1 MKNQIKQLVVALI
14 LVLGA
19 APAWAQFS
27 QTYVQKYWIEYLS
40 PDPVNFSLTEVA
52 EALET
57 TPEDLANELQLFY
70 EGSGSV
76 VNFQLEGSDG
86 TLYPNETAGY
96 TQGTNGGFWMNTE
109 GDALYWGNDGFA
121 WYNQITWDKDND
133 TFTILVGQNPN
144 YFINGGTATA
154 KYILTYNEKAVTFE
168 ISLVVYPKGEVTAE
182 LDINK
187 LNILAEHT
195 IEATQHKRAK
205 AQTYSL
211 SLPKLT
217 TDLGIEADEL
227 INHLDIHLFGQY
239 YDAMN
244 ETWTDSLT
252 CEYNASPLPGFW
264 FTQTY
269 DEITG
274 ELSELCYPGYI
285 SSGDFASRFYASSFV
300 LNETADELSVNI
312 GQNGDF
318 CEINSTY
325 KSVVYLVHNTEAYK
339 INLVLK
345 IDEAPAFD
353 ISTLEFAGES
363 FYETTIK
370 KKDDTGT
377 EFSIPLDSIAELI
390 SVPTDELTYL
400 ALDRNDQLTNNS
412 TANFGGFWFDINSRV
427 CAFQDPDFSM
437 YVEPV
442 SATDMSKVYVGQWQA
457 FRLQP
462 GESQTSQLYLLGES
476 KYYVLNFTLNIE
488 AEVVI
493 DSVDKAEWIVV
504 DTLSYDVTISQP
516 EGYVQSQTTQI
527 DWDAVLE
534 ALELETIDEESFFTW
549 NEPTNGTWDATY
561 LTKNY
566 SCGPYPGFWMDETGS
581 LRSEWGT
588 HCAYGVTL
596 APATGVLTWYVHPDA
611 GHMTGETY
619 LGEFFIVNAANG
631 KVVQINTNI
640 TFNNERVSFTTVG
653 ETDINLE
660 LNEENA
666 DSYDTYI
673 IPFDLIEIIRALGLE
688 YEEDYD
694 FCKWYV
700 QNPEGEWQYVEYFGG
715 GDCTFSADGYAV
727 DWDDENCTFALGYD
741 NYDKVFFFTNLL
753 GDSDSSTLYTTK
765 LAIGY
770 ENKAYILTVRIGSD
784 KAISIDSVKVED
796 KNNVIYR
803 IDGTKAN
810 KETAPAGIYIIG
822 GKKVVIRN

>member
-1 MKNQIKQLVVALI
+1 MKNQIKQLVAALI

-40 PDPVNFSLTEVA
+40 PEPVNFSLTEVA

-96 TQGTNGGFWMNTE
+96 TQGTNGGFWMTTE
-109 GDALYWGNDGFA
+109 GDAIYWGNDGFA

-144 YFINGGTATA
+144 YFINGGTGTA
-154 KYILTYNEKAVTFE
+154 KYILTYNEKTVTFE

-182 LDINK
+182 LNINK

-239 YDAMN
+239 YDAIN

-312 GQNGDF
+312 GQNGDY

-339 INLVLK
+339 INL
-345 IDEAPAFD
+345 
-353 ISTLEFAGES
+353 
-363 FYETTIK
+363 
-370 KKDDTGT
+370 
-377 EFSIPLDSIAELI
+377 
-390 SVPTDELTYL
+390 
-400 ALDRNDQLTNNS
+400 
-412 TANFGGFWFDINSRV
+412 
-427 CAFQDPDFSM
+427 
-437 YVEPV
+437 
-442 SATDMSKVYVGQWQA
+442 
-457 FRLQP
+457 
-462 GESQTSQLYLLGES
+462 
-476 KYYVLNFTLNIE
+476 
-488 AEVVI
+488 
-493 DSVDKAEWIVV
+493 
-504 DTLSYDVTISQP
+504 
-516 EGYVQSQTTQI
+516 
-527 DWDAVLE
+527 
-534 ALELETIDEESFFTW
+534 
-549 NEPTNGTWDATY
+549 
-561 LTKNY
+561 
-566 SCGPYPGFWMDETGS
+566 
-581 LRSEWGT
+581 
-588 HCAYGVTL
+588 
-596 APATGVLTWYVHPDA
+596 
-611 GHMTGETY
+611 
-619 LGEFFIVNAANG
+619 
-631 KVVQINTNI
+631 
-640 TFNNERVSFTTVG
+640 
-653 ETDINLE
+653 
-660 LNEENA
+660 
-666 DSYDTYI
+666 
-673 IPFDLIEIIRALGLE
+673 
-688 YEEDYD
+688 
-694 FCKWYV
+694 
-700 QNPEGEWQYVEYFGG
+700 
-715 GDCTFSADGYAV
+715 
-727 DWDDENCTFALGYD
+727 
-741 NYDKVFFFTNLL
+741 
-753 GDSDSSTLYTTK
+753 
-765 LAIGY
+765 
-770 ENKAYILTVRIGSD
+770 
-784 KAISIDSVKVED
+784 
-796 KNNVIYR
+796 
-803 IDGTKAN
+803 
-810 KETAPAGIYIIG
+810 
-822 GKKVVIRN
+822 